1 MKYFEDFKK
10 GQVFAAPNSYVVS
23 EAEIIEYAS
32 QWDPQPF
39 HTSPKAAA
47 KTEMKRV
54 FASALH
60 TQSITTRMAHDAG
73 FYDIAMVA
81 GFGVDEMRTPRPV
94 FGGDVLSLKLTIY
107 EVKESVS
114 RPHQGIVTFAF
125 EALNQKGETV
135 MTYRLALLLN
145 KQGKEKKLL

>member
-1 MKYFEDFKK
+1 MKFFEDFAP
-10 GQVFAAPNSYVVS
+10 GQQVVSTDRYRVS
-23 EAEIIEYAS
+23 EAEIIDFAS

-39 HTSPKAAA
+39 HVDPAAA
-47 KTEMKRV
+47 SRTEFGRV

-60 TQSITTRMAHDAG
+60 TQAITTKLAHQCG

-81 GFGVDEMRTPRPV
+81 GFGVDEMRTPKPV
-94 FGGDVLSLKLTIY
+94 FAGDELDLLV
-107 EVKESVS
+107 EVVAVKPSAS

-125 EALNQKGETV
+125 TSANQAGEVV

-145 KQGKEKKLL
+145 RR